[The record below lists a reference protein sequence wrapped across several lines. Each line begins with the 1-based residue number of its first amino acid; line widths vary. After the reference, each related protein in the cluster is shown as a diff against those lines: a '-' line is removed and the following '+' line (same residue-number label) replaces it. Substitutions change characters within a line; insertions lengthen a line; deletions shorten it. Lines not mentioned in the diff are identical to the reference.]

1 MQFSSSLLALLVS
14 SLTASN
20 TDAFT
25 CMLRQPTLLTTT
37 HKTVS
42 RQPASSRQSITTPSA
57 RLRTTRPATPLF
69 MGDFD
74 FPSAMPEKPQL
85 SLAEKMME
93 SADNFIEMMT
103 NALGEGVAPPPELK
117 RLQTLRETETEVDV
131 NELAVAIYDL
141 MLERGMLYDEA
152 PETGTLTPT
161 AFNIKENLDVKE
173 VKDEFRYLY
182 KYGMNMMTS
191 GLLSREQ
198 LDTPD

>member
-1 MQFSSSLLALLVS
+1 
-14 SLTASN
+14 
-20 TDAFT
+20 
-25 CMLRQPTLLTTT
+25 
-37 HKTVS
+37 
-42 RQPASSRQSITTPSA
+42 
-57 RLRTTRPATPLF
+57 

-85 SLAEKMME
+85 TLEEKMME

-117 RLQTLRETETEVDV
+117 RLQTLRETDVDV

-161 AFNIKENLDVKE
+161 AFSIKENLDVKE

-198 LDTPD
+198 LETAVITRLIERTGLTPEEFDAWLGF

>member
-1 MQFSSSLLALLVS
+1 
-14 SLTASN
+14 
-20 TDAFT
+20 
-25 CMLRQPTLLTTT
+25 
-37 HKTVS
+37 
-42 RQPASSRQSITTPSA
+42 
-57 RLRTTRPATPLF
+57 
-69 MGDFD
+69 
-74 FPSAMPEKPQL
+74 
-85 SLAEKMME
+85 
-93 SADNFIEMMT
+93 
-103 NALGEGVAPPPELK
+103 LK

-198 LDTPD
+198 LETAVITRLIERTGLSPEEFDAWLGF